1 MGAVQMDPL
10 AKKHMLKIRRQMKK
24 IGTYKPEYESAMR
37 ILAEALRDY
46 DCAKE
51 QFEEGGGVYMVEYTN
66 KAGATNYVKNP
77 LYVVMDDLR
86 KNIITYCREL
96 GLTPTGFKKIGGSDE
111 PENDELMHFLR
122 GEK

>member
-1 MGAVQMDPL
+1 MGAAQMDPL

-24 IGTYKPEYESAMR
+24 IGTYKPEYEAAIK

-51 QFEEGGGVYMVEYTN
+51 QFEEDGGKYMVEYTN
-66 KAGATNYVKNP
+66 KAGATNYVKRP

-86 KNIITYCREL
+86 KNIVTYGREL
-96 GLTPTGFKKIGGSDE
+96 GLTPTGYKKIGGSDE
-111 PENDELMHFLR
+111 PENDELMSFLR
-122 GEK
+122 GKK